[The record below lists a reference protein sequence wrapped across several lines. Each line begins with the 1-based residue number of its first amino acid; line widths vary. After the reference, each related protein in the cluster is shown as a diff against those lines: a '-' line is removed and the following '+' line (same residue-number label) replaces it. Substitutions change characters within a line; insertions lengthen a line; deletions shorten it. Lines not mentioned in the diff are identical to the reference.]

1 MENAM
6 GLLITG
12 SKDST
17 IHFHDL
23 RRKDSL
29 VKINNMHQGEICSL
43 KVKPDQN
50 HIFASGANDN
60 KAYIWDIRN
69 DNPMLSIKGHKGAIK
84 AISWCPW
91 RSNVLATGGGNN
103 DQTIKIWG

>member
-1 MENAM
+1 M
-6 GLLITG
+6 GYLITG
-12 SKDST
+12 SKDT
-17 IHFHDL
+17 NIHFNDL
-23 RRKDSL
+23 RIKHCL
-29 VKINNMHQGEICSL
+29 VNTNNTHKAEICSL
-43 KVKPDQN
+43 KVKPYQN

-84 AISWCPW
+84 AMSWCPW